1 MTGFGRGEAA
11 SGGRRFLVEIRTVN
25 NRYADVQVR
34 MPRSL
39 AALEA
44 RVRETVAGGVA
55 RGKADVSV
63 TYEDRRPEA
72 ARIVADLPLARSYAD
87 ALRAIARETGA
98 DERIA
103 ASDVA
108 RFGDVLR
115 PEASEPAEEETWA
128 LLEEALSAALKA
140 LRAMRAA
147 EGRRL
152 ADDIRAKA
160 AGLRALAAQ
169 VRERAPLVPAEYRA
183 KLAQRVQ
190 DLIGDKAGVFFDE
203 QRLAAEVALFADRC
217 SVDEELVRFASHLDQ
232 LEETLRQDVPV
243 GKKLDFLLQELNREA
258 NTTGS
263 KANDLALTRLVVE
276 MKSELEKIREQ
287 VQNLE

>member
-44 RVRETVAGGVA
+44 RVREAVAGVVA

-232 LEETLRQDVPV
+232 IEETLRQDVPV